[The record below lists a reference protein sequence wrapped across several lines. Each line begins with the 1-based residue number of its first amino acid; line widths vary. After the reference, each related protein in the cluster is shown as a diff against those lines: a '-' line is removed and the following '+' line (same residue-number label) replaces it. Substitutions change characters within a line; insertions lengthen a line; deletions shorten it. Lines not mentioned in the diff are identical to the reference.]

1 MAKDLNR
8 SIKIYIDN
16 SDAMKKADSLKEK
29 IGKLEDELQA
39 LAAAGKKDTAEYAKK
54 EKALKQLVGS
64 YERYIDKV
72 IETEQ
77 VLRNLS
83 GATEKQ
89 LTAVRN
95 QLRKELKDTARGT
108 DEYKAKLQS
117 LIAVEKE
124 LAKVTGEMRSEVGSK
139 ASMWSRAADGF
150 NKYFGLVTSFIA
162 TITGVSF
169 TLRKLAEDNAKLDDV
184 YSDVMK
190 TTGMTRDQVVDLNL
204 EFKKM
209 DTRTA
214 REELNNLARDAGK
227 LGRSG
232 KKDIMDFVE
241 AGNQINV
248 SLGEDLG
255 EGAIKSIGK
264 LTDVFLIST
273 KEMDRMD
280 LKGRML
286 AIGSAINELGAS
298 STASEAYMVNF
309 TQRLGGVAAQA
320 GISIQDILGY
330 ASALDQSGQ
339 AVEMS
344 ATALQKFIMTLMSD
358 TDKFAKLMGLTGD
371 EVVKFNNLV
380 RTDTNAA
387 IKEVLSALSQ
397 KGGFQQLI
405 PIFKEMGL
413 DGARAVGVLS
423 ALATNI
429 EKVNVAQE
437 ISNKAFSDGTSITD
451 EYNIKNN
458 NLQAT
463 LEKQRKAF
471 NDAALELGERLN
483 PVLLK
488 STNLTTYF
496 IKLLPS
502 VLDFFEKYGKGL
514 LVVTGLITSYIASVK
529 LSVYWEAVK
538 NATLAISKMRLAEK
552 ALAQAIETG
561 NTTRAAVA
569 ERLYAASIAQSS
581 IGARAYITV
590 VSLLSAA
597 KYLLMGNIT
606 KARQAMQAF
615 TLSLSLNP
623 MALGVT
629 AVMGLVAA
637 FGYLYMKVQD
647 TVTAQ
652 KAIKEATKDLNAE
665 LAKEQSHANNLFEA
679 LKRVNPESEDSKKL
693 KDEIIKLYGP
703 YLQGLIDEKGNLTD
717 IAKAQ
722 SLVNTK
728 IRESIALKIK
738 NAATDKIQVA
748 SIEDQV
754 SSMDDLMSSIEKQ
767 LSKNENYNKGI
778 SNAIRENINKTIS
791 DAVANGK
798 TGMIELTQAVEA
810 VIKKEGVKFRE
821 KSGLQTSIPMD
832 IAALVSGVYNTQKEI
847 KKVEDQFSGMISQAT
862 ELNNLLGGT
871 NTSGGDGAGDFTPE
885 LTDTEKKAALQ
896 KQKEDLSL
904 MLENLETK
912 HQERLF
918 AIKKQYAEGSIKS
931 ESEFNTK
938 TFAQEQAYYLLREQA
953 LIAFSKKVTDKA
965 LKSDINKQIADL
977 QNKRIDQEIKFQA
990 KLEKIILE
998 ANPEAKE
1005 KLEYENRLRDYE
1017 LFGYTRE
1024 KLSLEI
1030 AAAGSDQEKELLQK
1044 KLEVFELLE
1053 KQHNDNMVKIR
1064 KDARS
1069 KAKAEANEKFDEDF
1083 KARKESLKQD
1093 IASDEQD
1100 LLFQK
1105 GIGSLT
1111 GEKAFNAEV
1120 ALQQKRLAMIREEV
1134 EARRQ
1139 AGLDITS
1146 IMNTQ
1151 RSEELEL
1158 TNLYVQEYNRR
1169 SQMYTQYGEALGSA
1183 LGNVLTGQADALQ
1196 SFASVT
1202 LDILFDTLAN
1212 IINAKLIEAT
1222 AVAIAAQAKATAEAM
1237 ATPDSVLTFGASGL
1251 ARAALIGGL
1260 ITGALTVAKTALKG
1274 MLGKGRSASSS
1285 SSAASGGTSSGQITV
1300 KQAATGKY
1308 DVIGQQDG
1316 KLYKNV
1322 SFAGPAQTGMVYKP
1336 TLVGESGAEL
1346 VVSSPDMKALQKHIN
1361 YPLIVQAI
1369 NDARNGHVPQR
1380 ATGKYDGLSNTNT
1393 TPQEDPVQ
1401 SEMLELLRYLRT
1413 NGIDARTYFGDTEYQ
1428 ARLQRV
1434 NETNK
1439 RFTRS

>member
-29 IGKLEDELQA
+29 IGKLQTELQD

-54 EKALKQLVGS
+54 EKALQQLQGA
-64 YERYIDKV
+64 YQRYIDKV
-72 IETEQ
+72 IETEH
-77 VLRNLS
+77 VLKNLS
-83 GATEKQ
+83 GATQKQ
-89 LTAVRN
+89 LETVRN
-95 QLRKELKDTARGT
+95 QLRKELKDTVRGT
-108 DEYKAKLQS
+108 DEYKAKLQA

-162 TITGVSF
+162 AMTGVSF

-190 TTGMTRDQVVDLNL
+190 TTGMTRDQVLDLNV

-255 EGAIKSIGK
+255 EGAIKNIGK

-344 ATALQKFIMTLMSD
+344 ATALQKFIMTLMGEPA
-358 TDKFAKLMGLTGD
+358 KFAKIAGL
-371 EVVKFNNLV
+371 EVKAFNKLIKE
-380 RTDTNAA
+380 DTNTA

-458 NLQAT
+458 NLQAQ

-502 VLDFFEKYGKGL
+502 VLDFFEKYGKTILSLGTAIGIYMG
-514 LVVTGLITSYIASVK
+514 VVK
-529 LSVYWEAVK
+529 LVTLSQAKWTMVDTIHYRLLQAK
-538 NATLAISKMRLAEK
+538 SAFMATYRS
-552 ALAQAIETG
+552 ALLLFNVVINLITG
-561 NTTRAAVA
+561 NTLRAAAAWKMLGASMQANVIGIVITAIVA
-569 ERLYAASIAQSS
+569 LGYAIYELTKKTKDQLTAAKALSEINREVSQSIAGEKSELDLLLSVARNEKISKEERL
-581 IGARAYITV
+581 
-590 VSLLSAA
+590 
-597 KYLLMGNIT
+597 
-606 KARQAMQAF
+606 
-615 TLSLSLNP
+615 
-623 MALGVT
+623 
-629 AVMGLVAA
+629 
-637 FGYLYMKVQD
+637 
-647 TVTAQ
+647 
-652 KAIKEATKDLNAE
+652 KAIKRLNEISPEYLGNLNLENINTQEVTKSIEAYTTALLKNAQ
-665 LAKEQSHANNLFEA
+665 AKSIQG
-679 LKRVNPESEDSKKL
+679 KVESEYNKKNENLLIIKQENDLIKEKQEELKAYTDESAIYTVDEINNSRKRIKQLEEENIQIDANIKTYTGFYEKTFEGDNKGLVNELQANRSFLDQYEKQHADAYERIQENKKNAFYTPADEARDRVELNMYSKKL
-693 KDEIIKLYGP
+693 DAQRKLVQEQEAEYADRVKP
-703 YLQGLIDEKGNLTD
+703 QKIAEDVVTPLTD
-717 IAKAQ
+717 K
-722 SLVNTK
+722 
-728 IRESIALKIK
+728 E
-738 NAATDKIQVA
+738 
-748 SIEDQV
+748 
-754 SSMDDLMSSIEKQ
+754 
-767 LSKNENYNKGI
+767 
-778 SNAIRENINKTIS
+778 INK
-791 DAVANGK
+791 
-798 TGMIELTQAVEA
+798 
-810 VIKKEGVKFRE
+810 
-821 KSGLQTSIPMD
+821 
-832 IAALVSGVYNTQKEI
+832 
-847 KKVEDQFSGMISQAT
+847 
-862 ELNNLLGGT
+862 
-871 NTSGGDGAGDFTPE
+871 
-885 LTDTEKKAALQ
+885 ALQ

-990 KLEKIILE
+990 KLEQIILD

-1005 KLEYENRLRDYE
+1005 KLQYENRLRDYE

-1024 KLSLEI
+1024 KLNLEI

-1064 KDARS
+1064 KDDRS
-1069 KAKAEANEKFDEDF
+1069 KAKAEANQIFEENF
-1083 KARKESLKQD
+1083 KARKNALTQELSN
-1093 IASDEQD
+1093 DEQNLN
-1100 LLFQK
+1100 LLK
-1105 GIGSLT
+1105 GIGALT
-1111 GEKAFNAEV
+1111 AEEAFNTEV
-1120 ALQQKRLAMIREEV
+1120 ALQQKRLSLIREEV

-1139 AGLDITS
+1139 AGLDVTNIL
-1146 IMNTQ
+1146 NTQ
-1151 RSEELEL
+1151 HSEELAL
-1158 TNLYVQEYNRR
+1158 TDLYIKEFNRR
-1169 SQMYTQYGEALGSA
+1169 SQMYIQYGETLGSA
-1183 LGNVLTGQADALQ
+1183 LGNIISNQEDALKA
-1196 SFASVT
+1196 FGDASI
-1202 LDILFDTLAN
+1202 DILFDILAQ
-1212 IINAKLIEAT
+1212 IIQVELMKVMASSTSSIMR
-1222 AVAIAAQAKATAEAM
+1222 ATAEAM
-1237 ATPDSVLTFGASGL
+1237 STPTSALTFGASGF
-1251 ARAALIGGL
+1251 ATAAIL
-1260 ITGALTVAKTALKG
+1260 TGAITAATVVAKTALKG
-1274 MLGKGRSASSS
+1274 MLGKGRNSSSTSSS
-1285 SSAASGGTSSGQITV
+1285 SGSGSSGQITV

-1322 SFAGPAQTGMVYKP
+1322 PFAGPAQTGMVYKP

-1380 ATGKYDGLSNTNT
+1380 ATGKYDGLSNANNS
-1393 TPQEDPVQ
+1393 PQQDPVQ

-1428 ARLQRV
+1428 ARLNRV

-1439 RFTRS
+1439 RFSRS

>member
-8 SIKIYIDN
+8 SIKIYIDQ

-29 IGKLEDELQA
+29 IGKLQSELQD
-39 LAAAGKKDTAEYAKK
+39 LAATGKKDTAEYAKK
-54 EKALKQLVGS
+54 EKALQQLQGA
-64 YERYIDKV
+64 YQRYIDKV
-72 IETEQ
+72 IETEH
-77 VLRNLS
+77 VLKNLS
-83 GATEKQ
+83 GATQKQ
-89 LTAVRN
+89 LETVRN
-95 QLRKELKDTARGT
+95 QLRKELKETARGT
-108 DEYKAKLQS
+108 DEYKAKLQA

-124 LAKVTGEMRSEVGSK
+124 LAKVSGEMKSEIGSK

-162 TITGVSF
+162 AITGVSF
-169 TLRKLAEDNAKLDDV
+169 TLRKLAEDNAKMDDV

-190 TTGMTRDQVVDLNL
+190 TTGMVRDQVVDLNV
-204 EFKKM
+204 EFKNM

-264 LTDVFLIST
+264 LTDVFLLST

-298 STASEAYMVNF
+298 STASEGYMVNF

-320 GISIQDILGY
+320 GISIQNILGY

-344 ATALQKFIMTLMSD
+344 ATALQKFIMTLMGEPA
-358 TDKFAKLMGLTGD
+358 KFAKIAGL
-371 EVVKFNNLV
+371 EVKAFNKLIKE
-380 RTDTNAA
+380 DTNAA

-429 EKVNVAQE
+429 DKVNVAQE

-451 EYNIKNN
+451 EYNVKNN

-514 LVVTGLITSYIASVK
+514 LIVIGLTTSYIASVK
-529 LSVYWEAVK
+529 LSVYWETVK
-538 NATLAISKMRLAEK
+538 NVALAISKMRLAEK

-569 ERLYAASIAQSS
+569 ERLYAASMAQSS

-623 MALGVT
+623 MALGIT

-647 TVTAQ
+647 TTTAQ

-679 LKRVNPESEDSKKL
+679 LKRVNPESEDSKKI

-717 IAKAQ
+717 IAQAQ
-722 SLVNTK
+722 ALVNTK

-738 NAATDKIQVA
+738 NAATDKIQGA

-754 SSMDDLMSSIEKQ
+754 SAMDNLMSSIEKQ
-767 LSKNENYNKGI
+767 LSKNANYNKGI

-791 DAVANGK
+791 EAVANGK

-810 VIKKEGVKFRE
+810 VVKKEGIKFRE
-821 KSGLQTSIPMD
+821 NSGLQTSIPMD
-832 IAALVSGVYNTQKEI
+832 IATIVSGVYNTQKEI

-862 ELNNLLGGT
+862 EINNLVGGTSLGG
-871 NTSGGDGAGDFTPE
+871 SGGAEDYTPS
-885 LTDTEKKAALQ
+885 LTEKEQKEALQ

-912 HQERLF
+912 HQEKLF
-918 AIKKQYAEGSIKS
+918 TIKKQYSEGFIKS
-931 ESEFNTK
+931 DSEFNTK

-953 LIAFSKKVTDKA
+953 LITFSKKVTDKE

-990 KLEKIILE
+990 KLEQIILD

-1005 KLEYENRLRDYE
+1005 KLQYENRLRDYE

-1024 KLSLEI
+1024 KLNLEI
-1030 AAAGSDQEKELLQK
+1030 AAAGSEQEKELLLK

-1053 KQHNDNMVKIR
+1053 KQHTDNMVKIR

-1069 KAKAEANEKFDEDF
+1069 KAKAEANEIFEENF
-1083 KARKESLKQD
+1083 KARKNALTQELSN
-1093 IASDEQD
+1093 DEQD
-1100 LLFQK
+1100 LNLLK
-1105 GIGSLT
+1105 GIGALT
-1111 GEKAFNAEV
+1111 AEEAFNTEV
-1120 ALQQKRLAMIREEV
+1120 ALQQKRLSLIREEV

-1139 AGLDITS
+1139 AGLDITN
-1146 IMNTQ
+1146 ILNTQ
-1151 RSEELEL
+1151 HSEELAL
-1158 TNLYVQEYNRR
+1158 TDLYIKEFNRR
-1169 SQMYTQYGEALGSA
+1169 SQMYIQYGETLGSA
-1183 LGNVLTGQADALQ
+1183 LGNVISNQEDALKA
-1196 SFASVT
+1196 FGDASI
-1202 LDILFDTLAN
+1202 DILFDILSQ
-1212 IINAKLIEAT
+1212 IIQVELMKVMASSTSSIMR
-1222 AVAIAAQAKATAEAM
+1222 ATAEAM
-1237 ATPDSVLTFGASGL
+1237 STPTSALTFGASGF
-1251 ARAALIGGL
+1251 ATAAIL
-1260 ITGALTVAKTALKG
+1260 TGAITAATVVAKTALKG
-1274 MLGKGRSASSS
+1274 MLGKGRNSSS
-1285 SSAASGGTSSGQITV
+1285 SSSSSGSGSSGQITV
-1300 KQAATGKY
+1300 KQQATGKY
-1308 DVIGQQDG
+1308 DVIGEQDG
-1316 KLYKNV
+1316 QLYKDV
-1322 SFAGPAQTGMVYKP
+1322 PYSGPAQTGMVYKP

-1361 YPLIVQAI
+1361 YPIIVQAI
-1369 NDARNGHVPQR
+1369 NDARTGRVPQR
-1380 ATGKYDGLSNTNT
+1380 ADGKYGALGSPDNII
-1393 TPQEDPVQ
+1393 QQDPVQ
-1401 SEMLELLRYLRT
+1401 SEMLDLLRYLKT
-1413 NGIDARTYFGDTEYQ
+1413 NGIDAHTYFGDTEYQ
-1428 ARLQRV
+1428 ARLNRV

>member
-16 SDAMKKADSLKEK
+16 SDAMKKADNLKEK
-29 IGKLEDELQA
+29 IGKLQTELQD
-39 LAAAGKKDTAEYAKK
+39 LAAAGKKDTAEYAKR
-54 EKALKQLVGS
+54 EKALQQLQGS
-64 YERYIDKV
+64 YQRYIDKV
-72 IETEQ
+72 IETEH
-77 VLRNLS
+77 VLKNLS
-83 GATEKQ
+83 GATQKQ
-89 LTAVRN
+89 LETVRN
-95 QLRKELKDTARGT
+95 QLRKELKNATRDT
-108 DEYKAKLQS
+108 DEYTAKLQA
-117 LIAVEKE
+117 LTAVEKE
-124 LAKVTGEMRSEVGSK
+124 LAKVNSEMRSEVGSK

-190 TTGMTRDQVVDLNL
+190 TTGMTRDQVVDLNV

-227 LGRSG
+227 LGITG
-232 KKDIMDFVE
+232 KKGVMDFLD

-255 EGAIKSIGK
+255 EGAIKVIGK
-264 LTDVFLIST
+264 LTDTFLMST
-273 KEMDRMD
+273 KAMDSMD

-320 GISIQDILGY
+320 GISIQDVLGY

-344 ATALQKFIMTLMSD
+344 ATALQKFIMTLMGEPA
-358 TDKFAKLMGLTGD
+358 KFAKIAGL
-371 EVVKFNNLV
+371 EVKAFNKLIKE
-380 RTDTNAA
+380 DTNAA

-458 NLQAT
+458 NLQAQ

-538 NATLAISKMRLAEK
+538 NAALAISKMRLAEK

-767 LSKNENYNKGI
+767 LSKNTNYNKGI

-885 LTDTEKKAALQ
+885 LTDAEKKAALQ

-912 HQERLF
+912 HQEKLF
-918 AIKKQYAEGSIKS
+918 TIKKQYAEGIIES
-931 ESEFNTK
+931 ESDFNTK

-953 LIAFSKKVTDKA
+953 LIAFSKKVTDIS

-990 KLEKIILE
+990 KLEQIILD

-1005 KLEYENRLRDYE
+1005 KLQYENRLRDYE

-1024 KLSLEI
+1024 KLNLEI
-1030 AAAGSDQEKELLQK
+1030 AAAGSEQEKELLQK

-1069 KAKAEANEKFDEDF
+1069 KAKSEGDEKFDEDF
-1083 KARKESLKQD
+1083 KPRKEYLKQD
-1093 IASDEQD
+1093 IANDEQD
-1100 LLFQK
+1100 LLLKK
-1105 GIGSLT
+1105 GIGALT
-1111 GEKAFNAEV
+1111 GEKAFNADV

-1139 AGLDITS
+1139 AGLDVTS

-1169 SQMYTQYGEALGSA
+1169 SQMYNQYGEALGSA

-1274 MLGKGRSASSS
+1274 MLGKGRSSSSS

-1300 KQAATGKY
+1300 KQAETGKY
-1308 DVIGQQDG
+1308 DVIGEQDG

-1322 SFAGPAQTGMVYKP
+1322 PFAGPAQTGMVYKP

-1369 NDARNGHVPQR
+1369 NDARTGRVPQR
-1380 ATGKYDGLSNTNT
+1380 AKGKYDGLSNANNIM
-1393 TPQEDPVQ
+1393 QQDPVQ
-1401 SEMLELLRYLRT
+1401 SEMLELLRYLKT
-1413 NGIDARTYFGDTEYQ
+1413 NGVDARTYFGISEYQ
-1428 ARLQRV
+1428 ARLNR
-1434 NETNK
+1434 NNNNDNL
-1439 RFTRS
+1439 FTRKDV